1 MRRHP
6 IHLATR
12 PFALLLL
19 AGCAPAVDTPH
30 ALPAVPGVYPE
41 VQRVEPGPAPRP
53 GRDAGWRAADN
64 SEVRLV
70 VDASAA
76 AFLGGLPPTGGRVPV
91 RTVAW
96 PAPVRLGEVGEGGA
110 AVYGDWIAPGLLAGD
125 VRCDGGPGAG
135 TAVRIAAELRADGA
149 GLVIE
154 VRYEG
159 PEPLACEVSASG
171 HRRLQSAAAD
181 LYLWARAIARAGTE
195 LPARRR

>member
-6 IHLATR
+6 IHLAAR

-19 AGCAPAVDTPH
+19 AGCTPAVDTPD

-41 VQRVEPGPAPRP
+41 VQRVERGPAPRP
-53 GRDAGWRAADN
+53 GRDAGWRAADDW
-64 SEVRLV
+64 EVRLV
-70 VDASAA
+70 VDASAP
-76 AFLGGLPPTGGRVPV
+76 AFLGGLPPTGARVPV

-110 AVYGDWIAPGLLAGD
+110 AVYGDWVAPRLLAGD
-125 VRCDGGPGAG
+125 VRCGGGADAG
-135 TAVRIAAELRADGA
+135 TPVRIAAELRADGA

-195 LPARRR
+195 LPAGRR